1 MQPGFSAAA
10 FQPPTAP
17 LPAISEL
24 KHFLSEDLA
33 LFKDELSVRTANP
46 STSQLRKFVLKIP
59 LATHLNTKG
68 TKSSTSIRKT

>member
-10 FQPPTAP
+10 SQPPTAP
-17 LPAISEL
+17 LPALSEL
-24 KHFLSEDLA
+24 KNFLSAELA
-33 LFKDELSVRTANP
+33 SFKDELSVRTTNP